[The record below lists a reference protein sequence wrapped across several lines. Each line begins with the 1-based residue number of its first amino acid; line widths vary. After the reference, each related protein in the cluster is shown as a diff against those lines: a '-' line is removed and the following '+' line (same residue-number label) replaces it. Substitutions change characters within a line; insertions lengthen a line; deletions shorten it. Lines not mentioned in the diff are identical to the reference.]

1 MQHQRIP
8 YQNLLLSMDNR
19 PLLIESICIKDQEIQ
34 LLDYHNQRA
43 NDARF
48 ELFNIED
55 SLDFKDVIDVNEA
68 KEAIVKCRIVYGEK
82 IESIE
87 YQPYNLRAIKSLSIV
102 DIDEQW
108 NYNYKYLNRTKLD
121 FYFNQRGEADDIV
134 MVQNGYV
141 KDSYYG
147 NLAFLKKGVWYTPKQ
162 PLLKGTR
169 RASLIEKAVVLE
181 SQILKEE
188 IQSYESVRVFNAMI
202 EFGQIEMSTAVVK

>member
-1 MQHQRIP
+1 
-8 YQNLLLSMDNR
+8 MDNR
-19 PLLIESICIKDQEIQ
+19 PLLIESICIKHQKIQ

-55 SLDFKDVIDVNEA
+55 LLDFEKVVDLNEA
-68 KEAIVKCRIVYGEK
+68 KEAIVKCRIVYGKK
-82 IESIE
+82 IESII
-87 YQPYNLRAIKSLSIV
+87 YQPYELRPVNSLTIV

-108 NYNYKYLNRTKLD
+108 NYNYKFLNRTQLD
-121 FYFNQRGEADDIV
+121 FYFSKRGDADDIL

-147 NLAFLKKGVWYTPKQ
+147 NLAFLKYGKWYTPEQ

-169 RASLIEKAVVLE
+169 RASLIEKELIIEA
-181 SQILKEE
+181 QILKEE
-188 IQSYESVRVFNAMI
+188 IQSFESVSIFNAMI
-202 EFGQIEMSTAVVK
+202 EFG